1 MSASRDLTSAD
12 PGLLSAVIEVT
23 PTPLWVINGAG
34 HVVLANHAA
43 VELLGY
49 ASSADVIGAPS
60 HDTLHSWHPDG
71 SRYPAHSCPILDH
84 PKSGRATADPEWFI
98 TRDGRA
104 LPVSWSTRPLT
115 GTGHTLLSFTD
126 ATEQLAARSREPET
140 AGQRELRVAS
150 ERMGASSRTQVR
162 ARILEQIRER
172 FTDPDFDASTLAR
185 ECHLSLRS
193 LQQILSEGGHTPAA
207 EIRDRRVDLAAEMI
221 THGSS
226 VQAAARHS
234 GFSDVSTFT
243 RAFRRKFGDAPGQ
256 WATRMSAEHTGS
268 A

>member
-1 MSASRDLTSAD
+1 MSAPRDLTSAD

-115 GTGHTLLSFTD
+115 GAGHTLLSFTD